1 MAAALAAA
9 SQRDYGGGAVGAV
22 VVGYSD
28 VGCGDDDGGDSGG
41 EGDGGG
47 GGDCCSKGDGDGS
60 GDDESCRGD
69 GSMSALSVLP
79 LLRFN
84 TMTYQLLSQSHPH
97 REDAFFGELRRVTA
111 KGFYPTN

>member
-1 MAAALAAA
+1 M
-9 SQRDYGGGAVGAV
+9 V
-22 VVGYSD
+22 VVGCSD
-28 VGCGDDDGGDSGG
+28 VSCGDSGGGDGGGGGGDGGDSNDDDGGDSGG
-41 EGDGGG
+41 EGDG

-69 GSMSALSVLP
+69 GGMSALSVLP

-84 TMTYQLLSQSHPH
+84 IMKYQLLSQSHPH
-97 REDAFFGELRRVTA
+97 LVKIMRFLANICVTA